1 MTSSPSDVHDRRAEL
16 ICGLDLRM
24 GRAARIVLKP
34 EEMRRLRVL
43 GRSGGTIGESGS
55 EMSFAGFGIFSK
67 LRLWLWDIWIAK
79 RRLRASEG
87 VI

>member
-1 MTSSPSDVHDRRAEL
+1 MTSSPSDVHDRRVEL

-55 EMSFAGFGIFSK
+55 EVGFAGFGIFCR
-67 LRLWLWDIWIAK
+67 LRLWLWEI
-79 RRLRASEG
+79 
-87 VI
+87 

>member
-1 MTSSPSDVHDRRAEL
+1 
-16 ICGLDLRM
+16 M
-24 GRAARIVLKP
+24 GRAPKNVLKV

-43 GRSGGTIGESGS
+43 GRSSAESRPVGEAVLGVD
-55 EMSFAGFGIFSK
+55 FPGFGIFSK
-67 LRLWLWDIWIAK
+67 LRLRLSEIWISK

>member
-1 MTSSPSDVHDRRAEL
+1 MTSSPSSVHDRRVEL
-16 ICGLDLRM
+16 ICGLDLLM
-24 GRAARIVLKP
+24 GRAAKIVLKL

-55 EMSFAGFGIFSK
+55 EMGFPGFGIFSK
-67 LRLWLWDIWIAK
+67 LRLWLWEIWIAK

>member
-1 MTSSPSDVHDRRAEL
+1 MTSSPSSVHDRRVEL

-24 GRAARIVLKP
+24 GRAAKTVLKL
-34 EEMRRLRVL
+34 EEMRRLRVF

-55 EMSFAGFGIFSK
+55 EMGFPGFDIFSK
-67 LRLWLWDIWIAK
+67 VRRKLWEIWIA
-79 RRLRASEG
+79 RSRLRASVG